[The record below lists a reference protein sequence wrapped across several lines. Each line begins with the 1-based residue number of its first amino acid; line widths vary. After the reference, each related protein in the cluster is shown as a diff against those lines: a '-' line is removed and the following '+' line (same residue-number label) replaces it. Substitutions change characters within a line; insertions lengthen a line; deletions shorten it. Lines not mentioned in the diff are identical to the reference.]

1 MFCFESW
8 ALVPNTLN
16 LYPTEMPHFLR
27 TFLFA
32 FAGLVF
38 AIVAGLSTSPD
49 HVSISQ
55 ENTAVSPENTPTTF
69 GTTTITEVIAE
80 ATKGIES
87 GVSKITP
94 TKKTTPVTAPK
105 TTTAVI
111 TPPIPVKEPVNQIA
125 LNNKVREAIVNIIC
139 VTKNAGPLNSIS
151 ASGVIIDPRGTIIT
165 NSHVGQYLLLK
176 DYPSAG
182 FIECTIRTGSPAQPK
197 YTAELLFL
205 PPSWIADNA
214 KKINQS
220 KPTGNGEHDYAFLR
234 ITGTV
239 HPNITLPTAFSFLS
253 VSITPP
259 EEGQS
264 LIAAGYPA
272 GFLGGITVQKDLY
285 ASSAITH
292 VGELFTFKADTI
304 DLFSLGGSIV
314 AQQGAS
320 GGAAVNDIGSLI
332 GIIVTATDAP
342 DTASRDLRAITTS
355 YIIRDFKKESGVG
368 IDTYLNGDTA
378 AAAQTFANAV
388 APALTA
394 QLIQAIENR

>member
-1 MFCFESW
+1 
-8 ALVPNTLN
+8 
-16 LYPTEMPHFLR
+16 MPHFLR
-27 TFLFA
+27 TLLFA
-32 FAGLVF
+32 LAGLAF
-38 AIVAGLSTSPD
+38 AIIAGLSTAPA

-55 ENTAVSPENTPTTF
+55 EVA
-69 GTTTITEVIAE
+69 TTTPQNSFGAIATSTLE
-80 ATKGIES
+80 ELINGNTKEIEK
-87 GVSKITP
+87 GVSKISTIVKSA
-94 TKKTTPVTAPK
+94 TTTPKQPSTPK

-111 TPPIPVKEPVNQIA
+111 APPVKEPVNQIA

-151 ASGVIIDPRGTIIT
+151 ASGVIVDPRGTIIT

-176 DYPSAG
+176 DYPSVG

-214 KKINQS
+214 SKINQS

-239 HPNITLPTAFSFLS
+239 HPSITLPAAFSFLPIS
-253 VSITPP
+253 VSPP
-259 EEGQS
+259 EEGQA

-285 ASSAITH
+285 ASSAITR
-292 VGELFTFKADTI
+292 VGELFTFKTDTV
-304 DLFSLGGSIV
+304 DLFSLGGSVV

-320 GGAAVNDIGSLI
+320 GGAAVDEGGALM

-342 DTASRDLRAITTS
+342 DTASRDLRAITTP
-355 YIIRDFKKESGVG
+355 YIIRDFKKESGVA

-378 AAAQTFANAV
+378 TKAQIFGSTI
-388 APALTA
+388 APTLTA
-394 QLIQAIENR
+394 ELIKAIESR

>member
-1 MFCFESW
+1 MF
-8 ALVPNTLN
+8 A
-16 LYPTEMPHFLR
+16 FLR
-27 TFLFA
+27 TLLFA
-32 FAGLVF
+32 LAGLAF
-38 AIVAGLSTSPD
+38 AIVAGLSTSPG

-55 ENTAVSPENTPTTF
+55 ENTTTSPQNSFGAISTSTLADIINGNTKATESGASEISPAKKLA
-69 GTTTITEVIAE
+69 TTTPKQT
-80 ATKGIES
+80 
-87 GVSKITP
+87 
-94 TKKTTPVTAPK
+94 TAPK
-105 TTTAVI
+105 TTVAVI
-111 TPPIPVKEPVNQIA
+111 TTPAKEPVNQIA

-214 KKINQS
+214 SKINQS

-239 HPNITLPTAFSFLS
+239 HPSITLPTAFSFLS
-253 VSITPP
+253 ISVTPP
-259 EEGQS
+259 EEGQT

-272 GFLGGITVQKDLY
+272 GFLGGITVQKELY

-292 VGELFTFKADTI
+292 VVELFTFNTDTI
-304 DLFSLGGSIV
+304 DLFSLGGSII

-320 GGAAVNDIGSLI
+320 GGAAVNENGALM

-342 DTASRDLRAITTS
+342 DTASRDLRAITTP
-355 YIIRDFKKESGVG
+355 YIIRDFKKESGVA
-368 IDTYLNGDTA
+368 IDTYLNGDTTV
-378 AAAQTFANAV
+378 AAQTFGSTV

-394 QLIQAIENR
+394 QLIKAIESR

>member
-1 MFCFESW
+1 MF
-8 ALVPNTLN
+8 A
-16 LYPTEMPHFLR
+16 FLR
-27 TFLFA
+27 TLLFA
-32 FAGLVF
+32 LAGLAF

-55 ENTAVSPENTPTTF
+55 ENTTTSPQNSFGAISTSTLADIINGNTKATESGASEISPAKKLA
-69 GTTTITEVIAE
+69 TTT
-80 ATKGIES
+80 TKQ
-87 GVSKITP
+87 T
-94 TKKTTPVTAPK
+94 TAPK
-105 TTTAVI
+105 TTVAVI
-111 TPPIPVKEPVNQIA
+111 ATPAKEPVNQIA
-125 LNNKVREAIVNIIC
+125 LNDKVRGAIVNIIC

-214 KKINQS
+214 SKINQS

-239 HPNITLPTAFSFLS
+239 HPSIKLPTAFSFLS

-259 EEGQS
+259 EEGQT

-292 VGELFTFKADTI
+292 VAELFTFNTDTI
-304 DLFSLGGSIV
+304 DLFSLGGSII

-320 GGAAVNDIGSLI
+320 GGAAVNENGALM

-342 DTASRDLRAITTS
+342 DTASRDLRAITTP
-355 YIIRDFKKESGVG
+355 YIIRDFKKESGVA

-378 AAAQTFANAV
+378 VAAQTFGSTV

-394 QLIQAIENR
+394 QLIKAIESR

>member
-1 MFCFESW
+1 MF
-8 ALVPNTLN
+8 A
-16 LYPTEMPHFLR
+16 FLR
-27 TFLFA
+27 TLLFA
-32 FAGLVF
+32 LAGLVF

-55 ENTAVSPENTPTTF
+55 ENTTASPQNSFGAISTSTLADIINGNTKATESGASEISPAKKLATSTSKQ
-69 GTTTITEVIAE
+69 TTT
-80 ATKGIES
+80 
-87 GVSKITP
+87 
-94 TKKTTPVTAPK
+94 PK
-105 TTTAVI
+105 TTVAVI
-111 TPPIPVKEPVNQIA
+111 ATPTKEPVNQIA
-125 LNNKVREAIVNIIC
+125 LNDKVRAAIVNIIC

-197 YTAELLFL
+197 YTAELIFL
-205 PPSWIADNA
+205 PPSWITDNA
-214 KKINQS
+214 SKINQS

-239 HPNITLPTAFSFLS
+239 HPNITLPTAFSFLP
-253 VSITPP
+253 VSISPP
-259 EEGQS
+259 EEGQA

-292 VGELFTFKADTI
+292 VAELFTFDTNTI
-304 DLFSLGGSIV
+304 DLFSLGGSII

-320 GGAAVNDIGSLI
+320 GGAAVNEDGALM

-342 DTASRDLRAITTS
+342 DTASRDLRAISTP
-355 YIIRDFKKESGVG
+355 YIIRDFKKEAGVS

-378 AAAQTFANAV
+378 VEAQNFANTV

-394 QLIQAIENR
+394 QLIKAIESR

>member
-1 MFCFESW
+1 MF
-8 ALVPNTLN
+8 A
-16 LYPTEMPHFLR
+16 FLR
-27 TFLFA
+27 TLLFA
-32 FAGLVF
+32 LAGLAF

-55 ENTAVSPENTPTTF
+55 ENTTTSPQNSFGAISTSTLADIINGNTKATESGASEISPAKKL
-69 GTTTITEVIAE
+69 TTT
-80 ATKGIES
+80 
-87 GVSKITP
+87 TP
-94 TKKTTPVTAPK
+94 KQTTTPK
-105 TTTAVI
+105 TTVAVI
-111 TPPIPVKEPVNQIA
+111 TTPPVKGSVNQIA

-176 DYPSAG
+176 DYPSPG

-214 KKINQS
+214 SKINQS

-239 HPNITLPTAFSFLS
+239 HPNIILPTAFSFLS

-259 EEGQS
+259 EEGQT

-285 ASSAITH
+285 ASSAITR
-292 VGELFTFKADTI
+292 VEELFTFKTDTI
-304 DLFSLGGSIV
+304 DLFSLGGSVV

-378 AAAQTFANAV
+378 VAAQTFGSTV

-394 QLIQAIENR
+394 QLIKAIESR